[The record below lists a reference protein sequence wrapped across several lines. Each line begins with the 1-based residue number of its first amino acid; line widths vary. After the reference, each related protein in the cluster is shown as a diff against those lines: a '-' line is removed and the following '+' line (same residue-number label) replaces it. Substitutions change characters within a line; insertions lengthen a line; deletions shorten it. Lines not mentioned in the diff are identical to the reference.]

1 MGYYHYHDLK
11 KDVLLLTDGLGK
23 FIGMRLKLCGLD
35 PCHYFSS
42 TGLSQD
48 AMLKMAGMRSGKI
61 VRDMLKQI
69 TNT

>member
-1 MGYYHYHDLK
+1 MNHMGYYHYHDLK

-42 TGLSQD
+42 TGLS
-48 AMLKMAGMRSGKI
+48 
-61 VRDMLKQI
+61 
-69 TNT
+69 